1 MCFSFLIKIVKNCQI
16 QYGANHEENLE
27 KSARKKKVILGIL
40 AVVVVLILLL
50 VILSEFGAF
59 SGGGGETRIIERN
72 NYIYVLQN
80 GTRVE
85 SAEPREDL
93 KVHEVPSTTSTVTT
107 TTSAPPL
114 AISEEPDYEGSAPAD
129 DFWEADYTED
139 NK

>member
-1 MCFSFLIKIVKNCQI
+1 MNFFTFTEIFRNVIHSQYTFNRNIFLTIV
-16 QYGANHEENLE
+16 
-27 KSARKKKVILGIL
+27 
-40 AVVVVLILLL
+40 LLQ
-50 VILSEFGAF
+50 
-59 SGGGGETRIIERN
+59 N

-93 KVHEVPSTTSTVTT
+93 KVHEVPSTATTVTT